1 MSMESTAWTQLHN
14 VMNARSER
22 RPFARATLRKI
33 AGFARPHRRRIIQFV
48 LLGVAPPRRAGATP
62 RQAGRREKPMWGGGD
77 ARGGGRGAQR
87 LGLLGQA

>member
-48 LLGVAPPRRAGATP
+48 LLGVAPRGGAGGSPRPPGP
-62 RQAGRREKPMWGGGD
+62 PGGRRGGP
-77 ARGGGRGAQR
+77 
-87 LGLLGQA
+87 

>member
-48 LLGVAPPRRAGATP
+48 LLGVAPPRGGVGAP
-62 RQAGRREKPMWGGGD
+62 RPPGRRVNP
-77 ARGGGRGAQR
+77 QR
-87 LGLLGQA
+87 

>member
-48 LLGVAPPRRAGATP
+48 LLGVAPPRGAGAAP
-62 RQAGRREKPMWGGGD
+62 
-77 ARGGGRGAQR
+77 
-87 LGLLGQA
+87 L